1 MKSYSKDSLWALAG
15 EKEFLLLKRH
25 KPGNQKMK
33 IKSAL
38 LFSLVITTLA
48 LFTCCSSSDYDFL
61 RDVKVELGYEDF
73 KEQPHYSGSIKIGVG
88 GKLTVVLFSNP
99 TTGYIWSESAQISDQ
114 GVLQQTS
121 HTFLP
126 PESNQ
131 IGAGGKEVWTF
142 KALRLGR
149 STVYL
154 EYSRPW
160 EGGEKKAWTLSL
172 TVFVE

>member
-1 MKSYSKDSLWALAG
+1 V
-15 EKEFLLLKRH
+15 
-25 KPGNQKMK
+25 K
-33 IKSAL
+33 IRATL
-38 LFSLVITTLA
+38 LFSLVITALT

-73 KEQPHYSGSIKIGVG
+73 TKQPQYSGSVKVGVG

-99 TTGYIWSESAQISDQ
+99 TTGYSWSESAQISDQ
-114 GVLQQTS
+114 AVLQQTS

-126 PESNQ
+126 PETDQ
-131 IGAGGKEVWTF
+131 TGAGGKEVWTF
-142 KALRLGR
+142 KALGWGM

-154 EYSRPW
+154 EYGRPL
-160 EGGEKKAWTLSL
+160 EGGEKKGWTFNL